1 MCREG
6 IRTENQHFSKWRKA
20 VVGAGPG
27 TPSCG
32 LFKPPTEG
40 PDGLMA
46 SLLRT
51 QCAQLYMYMTT
62 ATNYCNVELY
72 IAWTVSHYSKA
83 DLCLWKNW
91 NTAPLNPTSMC
102 WDILQIVLWPRV
114 EQQKNVSPQS
124 FVGQL
129 TLVSL
134 HISNT
139 AAAHF
144 QLARKI
150 CFVLSGFYHHCNHIS
165 LSRFA
170 VLAKMCQS
178 MESVLWKMTLTALE
192 NLPQIESKG
201 GEEVVGPPMEDLQM
215 PHGSLAST

>member
-1 MCREG
+1 MESRPTVSLRAVDTVVCLKNMSFQCMSISWPQYSHFKREWSCSRFIFMYRDG

-51 QCAQLYMYMTT
+51 QCAQLYMYMT

-72 IAWTVSHYSKA
+72 IAWTVSHYWKA

-91 NTAPLNPTSMC
+91 NTAPLNPTGMT
-102 WDILQIVLWPRV
+102 
-114 EQQKNVSPQS
+114 EY
-124 FVGQL
+124 VG
-129 TLVSL
+129 TYC
-134 HISNT
+134 
-139 AAAHF
+139 
-144 QLARKI
+144 K
-150 CFVLSGFYHHCNHIS
+150 
-165 LSRFA
+165 
-170 VLAKMCQS
+170 
-178 MESVLWKMTLTALE
+178 
-192 NLPQIESKG
+192 
-201 GEEVVGPPMEDLQM
+201 
-215 PHGSLAST
+215 